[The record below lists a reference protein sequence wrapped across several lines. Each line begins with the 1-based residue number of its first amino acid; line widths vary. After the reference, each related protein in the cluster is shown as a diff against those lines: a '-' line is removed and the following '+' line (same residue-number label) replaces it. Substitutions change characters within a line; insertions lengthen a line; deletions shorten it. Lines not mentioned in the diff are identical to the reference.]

1 MKIYREISLGEFDAW
16 SGGEETLRIVG
27 EADKLN
33 ELEDLLIQDEPADGW
48 TETALNDMLRFE
60 DKYIFDALGINP
72 DDYKDDEDEGKA
84 ERNPCAVFGGTCNE
98 NGWCDECPKV
108 TEDDEDAD
116 ENDDEI
122 RAEIIRLLGLEAE

>member
-72 DDYKDDEDEGKA
+72 DDYKDDDEGQ
-84 ERNPCAVFGGTCNE
+84 
-98 NGWCDECPKV
+98 
-108 TEDDEDAD
+108 DDEDDA
-116 ENDDEI
+116 EI
-122 RAEIIRLLGLEAE
+122 RADIMRLLGLEAE

>member
-27 EADKLN
+27 EADKLD

-72 DDYKDDEDEGKA
+72 DDYKDADEEGDQDA
-84 ERNPCAVFGGTCNE
+84 A
-98 NGWCDECPKV
+98 
-108 TEDDEDAD
+108 DDETDA
-116 ENDDEI
+116 EI
-122 RAEIIRLLGLEAE
+122 RADIMRLLGRGAK

>member
-72 DDYKDDEDEGKA
+72 DDYKDDDGDQDDDK
-84 ERNPCAVFGGTCNE
+84 GQ
-98 NGWCDECPKV
+98 
-108 TEDDEDAD
+108 DDEDDA
-116 ENDDEI
+116 EI
-122 RAEIIRLLGLEAE
+122 RAGIMRLLGLEAK

>member
-1 MKIYREISLGEFDAW
+1 MKIYREISLGEFNAW

-72 DDYKDDEDEGKA
+72 DDYKDDEDEDQDA
-84 ERNPCAVFGGTCNE
+84 
-98 NGWCDECPKV
+98 NG
-108 TEDDEDAD
+108 EDDA
-116 ENDDEI
+116 EI
-122 RAEIIRLLGLEAE
+122 RADIMRLLGLEPEE

>member
-1 MKIYREISLGEFDAW
+1 MKIYREISLGEFGAW

-27 EADKLN
+27 EADKLD

-72 DDYKDDEDEGKA
+72 DDYKDDEDE
-84 ERNPCAVFGGTCNE
+84 NE
-98 NGWCDECPKV
+98 DPDS
-108 TEDDEDAD
+108 DDEDDA
-116 ENDDEI
+116 EI
-122 RAEIIRLLGLEAE
+122 RADIMRLLGLEAEK

>member
-27 EADKLN
+27 EADKLD
-33 ELEDLLIQDEPADGW
+33 ELEDPLIQDEPADGW

-72 DDYKDDEDEGKA
+72 DDYTDDADDDEAQD
-84 ERNPCAVFGGTCNE
+84 
-98 NGWCDECPKV
+98 
-108 TEDDEDAD
+108 
-116 ENDDEI
+116 DDEI
-122 RAEIIRLLGLEAE
+122 RADIMRLLGLEAE

>member
-27 EADKLN
+27 EADKLD

-48 TETALNDMLRFE
+48 TETALNDILRFE

-72 DDYKDDEDEGKA
+72 DDYRETDEDEDQDADDED
-84 ERNPCAVFGGTCNE
+84 
-98 NGWCDECPKV
+98 
-108 TEDDEDAD
+108 DA
-116 ENDDEI
+116 EI
-122 RAEIIRLLGLEAE
+122 RAGIMRLLGLGAK